1 MKSKFLVLSLILC
14 AFAHGQTLFTDS
26 IIALQTPLE
35 ESSGL
40 IMMNGRIIT
49 LTDSGNPPTL
59 YEIDTTNGTASRT
72 IYVGNAT
79 NVDWEDICAD
89 SNFIYIGD
97 MGNNQGT
104 RQDLKIYKVAI
115 ADYLNTT
122 NDTIWADTISFSY
135 ADQTTF
141 NPAPFQ
147 TNYDAESLI
156 SFGDSLYI
164 LTKQWSKPGT
174 TIYSLSKTTGSY
186 SIHKIDSLQMGG
198 VVTAADY
205 NPATGFLAVVS
216 HTNNYA
222 TLLVDYGWYPGKLP
236 DPTRQGYML
245 QVKNSLQVEGAGID
259 NMGHI
264 YFSSETGI
272 LGDGI
277 LSKTRY
283 PNIGITEHTTVSLGI
298 FPNPSHGTIHLENA
312 EQVKRVSVVDMQGK
326 TVINATEP
334 PFSTIHIGRT
344 GLFVLRVQLISGA
357 ILTQRVAIVR

>member
-1 MKSKFLVLSLILC
+1 
-14 AFAHGQTLFTDS
+14 
-26 IIALQTPLE
+26 
-35 ESSGL
+35 
-40 IMMNGRIIT
+40 MNGRIIT
-49 LTDSGNPPTL
+49 LTDSGNPPAL

-72 IYVGNAT
+72 VFLGNAT

-97 MGNNQGT
+97 IGNNLGT

-115 ADYLNTT
+115 ADYLNTV
-122 NDTIWADTISFSY
+122 NDTIWADTISFHY

-156 SFGDSLYI
+156 SFGDSLYVM
-164 LTKQWSKPGT
+164 TKQWSKPGT
-174 TIYSLSKTTGSY
+174 TVYSLSKTAGSY
-186 SIHKIDSLQMGG
+186 SIHKVDSLQMGG

-205 NPATGFLAVVS
+205 NPVTGFLVVVS

-222 TLLVDYGWYPGKLP
+222 TLLVDYGWHPGKLP
-236 DPTRQGYML
+236 GPTRKGHML

-259 NMGHI
+259 NNAHI

-277 LSKTRY
+277 LSKTKTPVVSIIEDY
-283 PNIGITEHTTVSLGI
+283 MGILSLY
-298 FPNPSHGTIHLENA
+298 PNPSAGTLQIDSPEKIHAIHIFDLKGKA
-312 EQVKRVSVVDMQGK
+312 VDFQFEED
-326 TVINATEP
+326 TVI
-334 PFSTIHIGRT
+334 IHQNGI
-344 GLFVLRVQLISGA
+344 FVLVVVLESGIEIANTIVVQ
-357 ILTQRVAIVR
+357 